1 MIQWIDFNPLQISFL
16 ESSLGK
22 KSTDL
27 LINFFA
33 VFHFY
38 NANNFEDYEELYE
51 IIGSH
56 RSHRKSHRRH
66 RELKGV
72 MGNHRNQKLFIE
84 QTNTIES

>member
-16 ESSLGK
+16 EFSLGK

-27 LINFFA
+27 LIIFFA

-56 RSHRKSHRRH
+56 RKSHRRH
-66 RELKGV
+66 RGLKGV
-72 MGNHRNQKLFIE
+72 IGNHMNKKLLIE